1 MENGLKKRYILL
13 RSIVTVFLAL
23 CIFNLIAGLTF
34 TGLSLSVPSEVY
46 EAAEIT
52 KPSDI
57 TKTVI
62 QCYPESVQPIIKAI
76 GRIAIWINPSYH
88 VSFSAKNIPSNPKVV
103 FQLVLWSNL
112 SIACL
117 SGVIWW
123 QLRKLFSK
131 MTSAEPPLPAEKIKA
146 LRCVSIL
153 LMIIATVPYTLETFL
168 YNWFFGS
175 FADIAFIDLGNIGSS
190 GFSVIGNFPSL
201 ILLIIGICL
210 FENSRKIY
218 D

>member
-1 MENGLKKRYILL
+1 MENGLKKRYIIL

-23 CIFNLIAGLTF
+23 CIFNLITGLTF
-34 TGLSLSVPSEVY
+34 TALSLSVPGEVY

-62 QCYPESVQPIIKAI
+62 LYYPESVQPVVKAI
-76 GRIAIWINPSYH
+76 GRITIWINPFYH
-88 VSFSAKNIPSNPKVV
+88 VSFSAKNIPSNPKIM
-103 FQLVLWSNL
+103 FQLVLWTNL

-117 SGVIWW
+117 SGAVWW
-123 QLRKLFSK
+123 QLRKLFGK
-131 MTSAEPPLPAEKIKA
+131 MASAEPLLSAEKIKA

-153 LMIIATVPYTLETFL
+153 LMIIATVPHTLETFF

-175 FADIAFIDLGNIGSS
+175 FADIAFIDLGNNGSS
-190 GFSVIGNFPSL
+190 GFSVIGSFPSL
-201 ILLIIGICL
+201 ILLIVGICL
-210 FENSRKIY
+210 FENSRRIY